1 MEDGVMNGRLI
12 YSDSWLHSNQLDGVS
27 TQYCT
32 TPHLTELEPGKG
44 QVSWH
49 LFYFLGIMLLKQCF
63 NGGTLVAVVNLR

>member
-1 MEDGVMNGRLI
+1 MNGKLI
-12 YSDSWLHSNQLDGVS
+12 YSA
-27 TQYCT
+27 
-32 TPHLTELEPGKG
+32 TPHLPELEPGKG

>member
-32 TPHLTELEPGKG
+32 TPHLPELEPGKAKC
-44 QVSWH
+44 
-49 LFYFLGIMLLKQCF
+49 LGTSFIFWVLCC
-63 NGGTLVAVVNLR
+63 